1 MVTGRQ
7 APVAGIDRIIAPL
20 VSAMPIRVKFD
31 PEETVG
37 ELLYNIQQQAIS
49 MIAYEQTELLDIR
62 RISPEADRGSRF
74 NTLLVVQ
81 PPAHNDFM
89 DQGPFTRQP
98 GFKAN
103 ADGHD
108 DFNPNAIMILCQLTN
123 DDKLQLEISF
133 DSQIVDEAQ
142 MARMASQFEHV
153 LRQLCASTT
162 QRVED
167 VELVSGKD
175 VAELWKWNNSV
186 PEAMT
191 DCVHNMIGEMINQ
204 QPQAPAICSW
214 DGNLTYSELDV
225 LSGRLA
231 SRLISLGFGRGSI
244 VPLCFEKSMW
254 YPVAFL
260 GAMRSGAACLA
271 MDSTQPESR
280 LRSIVQ
286 QVNPK
291 LILSSAKN
299 KDLAKKLGEADVVVV
314 DRSHLEGQ
322 NADSMTEFPHV
333 DSSDVLYGLYSYNHT
348 FSILSFPQSML
359 IRDLQQLSSQV
370 VRPVCPRASSPLT
383 ETSPLQRG
391 IKPTSSTSNQVQE
404 CSILFRTISTC
415 LGPTIYKP
423 SFVEAASAFLLRRS
437 AGTIFP
443 AH

>member
-20 VSAMPIRVKFD
+20 VSAMPVRVRFD

-62 RISPEADRGSRF
+62 RISPETDRGSRF

-81 PPAHNDFM
+81 PPAHSDFM

-123 DDKLQLEISF
+123 DDELQLEISF
-133 DSQIVDEAQ
+133 DSRIVDTMQ

-167 VELVSGKD
+167 VELVSPKD
-175 VAELWKWNNSV
+175 VAELWKWNDSV
-186 PEAMT
+186 PEAIA
-191 DCVHNMIGEMINQ
+191 DCIHNMIGEMMNK

-214 DGNLTYSELDV
+214 DGDLTYAELDE

-231 SRLISLGFGRGSI
+231 SRLISLGVGPGST
-244 VPLCFEKSMW
+244 VPLCFEKSLW

-260 GAMRSGAACLA
+260 GAMRTGAACLA

-286 QVNPK
+286 QVNPRF
-291 LILSSAKN
+291 ILSSAKN
-299 KDLAKKLGEADVVVV
+299 EELAKKLGEASVVVV
-314 DRSHLEGQ
+314 DRDHLDDQ
-322 NADSMTEFPHV
+322 NACSMTEFPNI
-333 DSSDVLYGLYSYNHT
+333 DSSDVLYGVYTFPHT
-348 FSILSFPQSML
+348 LSILSFPQSRL
-359 IRDLQQLSSQV
+359 ICDLS
-370 VRPVCPRASSPLT
+370 
-383 ETSPLQRG
+383 
-391 IKPTSSTSNQVQE
+391 
-404 CSILFRTISTC
+404 
-415 LGPTIYKP
+415 
-423 SFVEAASAFLLRRS
+423 
-437 AGTIFP
+437 
-443 AH
+443 